1 MKKKN
6 SMAKQKNSSL
16 TFKVGL
22 AISLLIIFLMSAVGA
37 ANYYRTRTILENQV
51 LDKGWSIVSTCA
63 AFAKEYLRSGSPAL
77 PAEFLANIKAMP
89 NVNYI
94 MVMDKGGRVM
104 NHTDPFYN
112 GRNSGISLPEK
123 PKARKYTDKT
133 GAPGIDFV
141 APVVTADG
149 QTIGYFS
156 LGLNTTGDEAMLKNL
171 LYNMISITSAAV
183 IAGLFLAMV
192 LTRRILRKPIQDL
205 MNATEHI
212 AAGNFAHQVKVHNFD
227 ELGRL
232 ATAFNTMTGHLGNL
246 FRSVQASA
254 AEITKSSQIIISRAE
269 NFKQTME
276 GETSLSGSQ
285 SGIEGG
291 NSSQVENLQEITST
305 ARRMA
310 RLVDRLNSLS
320 LQFKV

>member
-6 SMAKQKNSSL
+6 SAAKQKNSSI

-22 AISLLIIFLMSAVGA
+22 AISLLIIFLMSAVGI
-37 ANYYRTRTILENQV
+37 ANYYRTRTTLENQV
-51 LDKGWSIVSTCA
+51 LDKGWSIVSTGT
-63 AFAKEYLRSGSPAL
+63 AFAKEYLRAGIPAL
-77 PAEFLANIKAMP
+77 PAEFLTNIKAVP

-94 MVMDKGGRVM
+94 AVMDKEGRVM
-104 NHTDPFYN
+104 NHTEPFDN
-112 GRNSGISLPEK
+112 RHNSGTNLPDK
-123 PKARKYTDKT
+123 PMARKYTNNA
-133 GAPGIDFV
+133 GAPVINFLS
-141 APVVTADG
+141 PVVTGDG
-149 QTIGYFS
+149 RIIGYLS
-156 LGLNTTGDEAMLKNL
+156 LGLNTAGDEATLKNL
-171 LYNMISITSAAV
+171 LYNMLLTTSAAV

-205 MNATEHI
+205 MDATEHI
-212 AAGNFAHQVKVHNFD
+212 AAGDFAHQVKVHNTD
-227 ELGRL
+227 ELGSL

-269 NFKQTME
+269 DF
-276 GETSLSGSQ
+276 SQ
-285 SGIEGG
+285 SLECDRQDGD
-291 NSSQVENLQEITST
+291 QALQSNYGQAESLREITST
-305 ARRMA
+305 ARKMA